1 MEIKVI
7 QNLRFQIHLI
17 LKQKFLQCELFTRNG
32 INIELIDIAACSDS
46 NGDNEQN
53 FKKLIEKSRQ
63 KMTIDLF
70 LLVFNFTRIIDEKTR
85 DYIKLISNTFTP
97 TEFYNHLANKFIEFG
112 QLILPWTILS

>member
-53 FKKLIEKSRQ
+53 FKKLIEKLRQ